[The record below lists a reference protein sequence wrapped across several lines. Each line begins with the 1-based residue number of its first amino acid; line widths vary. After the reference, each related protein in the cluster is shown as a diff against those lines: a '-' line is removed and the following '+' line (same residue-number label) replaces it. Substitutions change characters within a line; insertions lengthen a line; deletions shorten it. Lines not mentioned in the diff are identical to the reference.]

1 VTKSLVVL
9 VTSFNP
15 MIRIETILYVIL
27 EVIIPLSQLQ
37 TLTNW
42 EEPIIYKL
50 KPIGRRGN
58 L

>member
-1 VTKSLVVL
+1 MAKSLVEL
-9 VTSFNP
+9 VTSLNP

-42 EEPIIYKL
+42 EKPIIYKL
-50 KPIGRRGN
+50 
-58 L
+58 